1 MDIDCKKFMETFT
14 EVAESQQGKEENKDA
29 SNAAG
34 LLEKL
39 TVEDKKEEE
48 KTNGSSEEVK
58 EETEKVVEKATP
70 EKAEADSEKKEE

>member
-1 MDIDCKKFMETFT
+1 MRERKHSANG
-14 EVAESQQGKEENKDA
+14 V
-29 SNAAG
+29 G

-58 EETEKVVEKATP
+58 EETEKVIGKATP
-70 EKAEADSEKKEE
+70 EKAEVDSEKK

>member
-1 MDIDCKKFMETFT
+1 METFQ

-39 TVEDKKEEE
+39 TVEDKKEEVE
-48 KTNGSSEEVK
+48 ANESSEKVK
-58 EETEKVVEKATP
+58 EETPEKVTEIKNETP
-70 EKAEADSEKKEE
+70 EKAPESEKKEE

>member
-1 MDIDCKKFMETFT
+1 MIDCKKFMETFQ

-39 TVEDKKEEE
+39 SVGDEKK
-48 KTNGSSEEVK
+48 EEVK
-58 EETEKVVEKATP
+58 ETEKAGES
-70 EKAEADSEKKEE
+70 EEKKEVEAASST